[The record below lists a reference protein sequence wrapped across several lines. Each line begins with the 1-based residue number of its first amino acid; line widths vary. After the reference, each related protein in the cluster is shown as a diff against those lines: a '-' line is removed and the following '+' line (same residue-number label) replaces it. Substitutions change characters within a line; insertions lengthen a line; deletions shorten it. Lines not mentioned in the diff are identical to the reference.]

1 VLLKAVEAENGD
13 RSGVHLIRRSRKE
26 FDEYVLSFLHGNE
39 IKHFEIVHEDDKYGI
54 KNGPKFENM
63 TQLLDFYKTPQV
75 KKNSNT
81 KYCAIK
87 FNNHFQNLF
96 FSRTNSYTKHSH
108 AFYCLLQARFP
119 IVLTK
124 YCPIPKDGEC
134 LKCHILDILALGRAI
149 V

>member
-26 FDEYVLSFLHGNE
+26 FDEYVLSFLHGSE
-39 IKHFEIVHEDDKYGI
+39 IKHFEIVHEDEKYGI

-81 KYCAIK
+81 KYYVIR
-87 FNNHFQNLF
+87 FNNNFKNLF
-96 FSRTNSYTKHSH
+96 FSRTIFIRNINMQSTVCCRQDFQS
-108 AFYCLLQARFP
+108 CLRNIVQFP
-119 IVLTK
+119 KTVS
-124 YCPIPKDGEC
+124 
-134 LKCHILDILALGRAI
+134 A
-149 V
+149 